1 MPKTP
6 LIFLNDIIESINDIQ
21 NYLKGYSRNEF
32 IQEKK
37 TQDAVIRRLQIIG
50 EAVKNIPE
58 TIKDENPFRWRE
70 IAGFRDILVHQ
81 YARVS
86 LPIVWDIVN
95 NELPQLKQVILN
107 IKAALEGD

>member
-70 IAGFRDILVHQ
+70 IAGFRDILVH
-81 YARVS
+81 
-86 LPIVWDIVN
+86 
-95 NELPQLKQVILN
+95 
-107 IKAALEGD
+107 

>member
-1 MPKTP
+1 MPKRP
-6 LIFLNDIIESINDIQ
+6 IIFVNDIIESINDIQ
-21 NYLKGYSRNEF
+21 SYIKGYSSDEF
-32 IQEKK
+32 IKEKK

-50 EAVKNIPE
+50 EAVKNIPKI
-58 TIKDENPFRWRE
+58 IKDENPFRWRE

-95 NELPQLKQVILN
+95 NELPQLKQVISI
-107 IKAALEGD
+107 IKEDLEDE